1 MFNLFDKRI
10 YPVLKN
16 FPKSE
21 RYALAQEIKMNLE
34 DYEKLSKII
43 KAQAELIESLLM
55 KNLEQEA
62 IINELLKNAEQMPP

>member
-1 MFNLFDKRI
+1 
-10 YPVLKN
+10 
-16 FPKSE
+16 
-21 RYALAQEIKMNLE
+21 MNLE

-62 IINELLKNAEQMPP
+62 IINELLKNAKQMPP